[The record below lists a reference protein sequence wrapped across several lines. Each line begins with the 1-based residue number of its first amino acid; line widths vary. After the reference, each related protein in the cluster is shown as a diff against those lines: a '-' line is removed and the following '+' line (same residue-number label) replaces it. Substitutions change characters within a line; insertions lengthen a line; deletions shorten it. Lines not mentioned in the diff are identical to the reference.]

1 MDFAN
6 GMDYDRNSDGEGD
19 VDSRILRM
27 SRAARVDLRPLIHL
41 WGNHPENP
49 DDLSL
54 AIQTENLPASTE
66 IYDELI
72 RYKTLI
78 PVTNEDFEAHARTMY
93 PLLRQDPNTE
103 AFEGWYFEKALTW
116 SEDDSVASQR
126 ALQDIIDLYFPEGRP
141 VRDIILVN
149 NPPVNAT
156 QQSATEV
163 APLSLEFTNDVIQVD
178 HHAVP

>member
-1 MDFAN
+1 
-6 GMDYDRNSDGEGD
+6 
-19 VDSRILRM
+19 
-27 SRAARVDLRPLIHL
+27 
-41 WGNHPENP
+41 
-49 DDLSL
+49 
-54 AIQTENLPASTE
+54 
-66 IYDELI
+66 
-72 RYKTLI
+72 
-78 PVTNEDFEAHARTMY
+78 MY

-126 ALQDIIDLYFPEGRP
+126 TLQDIIDLYFPEGRP

-163 APLSLEFTNDVIQVD
+163 APLSLEYTNDVIQVD

>member
-1 MDFAN
+1 M
-6 GMDYDRNSDGEGD
+6 
-19 VDSRILRM
+19 
-27 SRAARVDLRPLIHL
+27 IHL

-149 NPPVNAT
+149 NPLVNGT

-163 APLSLEFTNDVIQVD
+163 APLSLEYTNDVIQVD